1 MDLIFHFKI
10 GWDCVEVILNS
21 GIRSIR
27 MKKCPRAT
35 LICIQRTAAP
45 RLVGFLHKKAQGA
58 ELERPSGRWV
68 LPLRWG
74 WAVVTNKK
82 LNVLHKMFFPT
93 MHCHRW
99 VVIVSPDRTMQLV
112 SI

>member
-1 MDLIFHFKI
+1 MDLI

-27 MKKCPRAT
+27 MKKCPRAA

-45 RLVGFLHKKAQGA
+45 RLVGSLHKKAQGA

-74 WAVVTNKK
+74 MGGCGRQKTECSSQNALSNYA
-82 LNVLHKMFFPT
+82 L
-93 MHCHRW
+93 
-99 VVIVSPDRTMQLV
+99 S
-112 SI
+112 

>member
-1 MDLIFHFKI
+1 MDLI

-27 MKKCPRAT
+27 MKKCPRAA

-45 RLVGFLHKKAQGA
+45 RLVGSLHKKAQGA

-74 WAVVTNKK
+74 MGGCGRQKN
-82 LNVLHKMFFPT
+82 
-93 MHCHRW
+93 
-99 VVIVSPDRTMQLV
+99 
-112 SI
+112 

>member
-1 MDLIFHFKI
+1 MDLI

-27 MKKCPRAT
+27 MKKCPRAA

-45 RLVGFLHKKAQGA
+45 RLVGSLHKKAQGA
-58 ELERPSGRWV
+58 ELERPSGRWSS
-68 LPLRWG
+68 PSGGG
-74 WAVVTNKK
+74 WAVVADKK

-93 MHCHRW
+93 MHCHRLG
-99 VVIVSPDRTMQLV
+99 VMVSPDRTMQMV
-112 SI
+112 AI

>member
-1 MDLIFHFKI
+1 
-10 GWDCVEVILNS
+10 
-21 GIRSIR
+21 
-27 MKKCPRAT
+27 MKKCPRAA

-45 RLVGFLHKKAQGA
+45 RLVGSLHKKAQGA

-74 WAVVTNKK
+74 WAVVTDKK